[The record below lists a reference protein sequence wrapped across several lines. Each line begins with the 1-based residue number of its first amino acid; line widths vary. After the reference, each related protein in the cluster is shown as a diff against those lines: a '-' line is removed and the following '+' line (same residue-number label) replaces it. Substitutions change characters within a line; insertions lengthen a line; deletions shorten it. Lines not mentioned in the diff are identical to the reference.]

1 MTKLMLI
8 DDDQTMVRLLRT
20 LLEMDGYNI
29 VVPKAWDEIIDTI
42 REEQPDLILIDYFLP
57 HMEGLE
63 VIKELRASKDL
74 SKVRV
79 VMTSGMDV
87 TEQCREA
94 GADAFLLK
102 PYTPE
107 VLLATIQE
115 NLGQDDIEDFTSIA

>member
-1 MTKLMLI
+1 MTKLMLV
-8 DDDQTMVRLLRT
+8 DDDQTMVSLLRT
-20 LLEMDGYNI
+20 LLEMDGYSI
-29 VVPKAWDEIIDTI
+29 VVPKAWDEIVETI
-42 REEQPDLILIDYFLP
+42 REERPDLVLMDYFLP

-63 VIKELRASKDL
+63 VMEELRASDDL
-74 SKVRV
+74 TNVRV

-107 VLLATIQE
+107 VLLSTIQE
-115 NLGQDDIEDFTSIA
+115 NLGQDDHE